1 MHPYKDKA
9 KNGKQL
15 AKKRGYADGGGVGDV
30 LAESLKPFGL
40 IKMIGKGLGIGDD
53 ENDKSAANFVP
64 KGAISDNDKK
74 TGVMGRKSGGKVN
87 KKGC

>member
-15 AKKRGYADGGGVGDV
+15 AKKRGYADGGAVSDRDREFMEKMNPMEGEAQKSPPDPMGYN
-30 LAESLKPFGL
+30 KPVPRPL
-40 IKMIGKGLGIGDD
+40 
-53 ENDKSAANFVP
+53 P
-64 KGAISDNDKK
+64 KGAVSDKEK
-74 TGVMGRKSGGKVN
+74 EVMGRKTGGKVN